1 MIYPYKKGI
10 EMKKILTIGSAMQ
23 DVFIQY
29 EGVETLHLHTQ
40 EEDLAYVCMRA
51 GRKIEIKSLEYYC
64 GGGAANSAVS
74 FARAGFDVSIFCKI
88 GTDQAGDFITKTL
101 QTENVSTAHVLTT
114 NQTQSGN
121 SFIVPGPQG
130 NSAVLVYRGA
140 NVTITEQQLPES
152 AIAQSDQL
160 YITSLS
166 GPAAPLLI
174 PITKLAKKYNKPV
187 AANPGTSQLH
197 AGAQY
202 LKEALSGIDILIL
215 NTYEAELLMTT
226 LSITL
231 PKIEISHAHDN
242 SLPELLK
249 KPLGSTTTMFTLQ
262 QFFTT
267 VHACGPRIVVVT
279 NGAEGVYACD
289 QQTIYFHPSIKIDIV
304 SSIGAGDAFGSC
316 FVAQL
321 SNDATI
327 EDALRAGII
336 NSACVIQHLGTQTG
350 LLTIDEINKRRAQTD
365 KNMLK
370 KYRLH

>member
-1 MIYPYKKGI
+1 
-10 EMKKILTIGSAMQ
+10 MKKILTIGSAMQ

-51 GRKIEIKSLEYYC
+51 GRKIEIKNLEYYC

-101 QTENVSTAHVLTT
+101 QAESVDTSNILTT
-114 NQTQSGN
+114 DQTQSGN

-140 NVTITEQQLPES
+140 NVTITEPELPES

-187 AANPGTSQLH
+187 AVNPGTSQLR
-197 AGAQY
+197 AGAHY
-202 LKEALSGIDILIL
+202 LKEALSGIDTLIL

-231 PKIEISHAHDN
+231 PKIEIPHSDDKT
-242 SLPELLK
+242 LPELLK
-249 KPLGSTTTMFTLQ
+249 SPLGSTTTMFTLQ

-267 VHACGPRIVVVT
+267 VHACGPRTIVVT

-289 QQTIYFHPSIKIDIV
+289 QQTIYFHPSIKIGIV

-316 FVAQL
+316 FIAEM
-321 SNDATI
+321 NNNAII
-327 EDALRAGII
+327 EDALRTGII
-336 NSACVIQHLGTQTG
+336 NSASVIQHLGTQTG
-350 LLTIDEINKRRAQTD
+350 LLTRNEIDIRRAEMN
-365 KNMLK
+365 KNLLK
-370 KYRLH
+370 KYPLL